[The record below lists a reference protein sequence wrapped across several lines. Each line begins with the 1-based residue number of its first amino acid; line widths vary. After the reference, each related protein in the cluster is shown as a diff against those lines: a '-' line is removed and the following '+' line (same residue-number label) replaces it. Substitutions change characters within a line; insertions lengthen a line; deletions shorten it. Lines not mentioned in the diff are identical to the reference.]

1 MGTFA
6 VLVSIVGTMMLI
18 RTLRQ
23 ASNGAIGSQD
33 LAMFLGY
40 TMLGYLPIT
49 ATLALFVSAVATLS
63 RMYQDHEMDIW
74 LSAGL
79 GLSRFLK
86 PLFRFAWPALLVI
99 AAAAI
104 WGWPWSNSQMAQMR
118 ERFEKRGDLERV
130 TPGQFQESASGRRVF
145 FLDKA
150 IEGEDQTAQ
159 VGKNVFLLTTEPD
172 REAITS
178 AKQGKIAVLNGER
191 TLILEAGQSVE
202 RNAAGQQVRVS
213 TFEEYSNAIGQA
225 FSATQSNLQPRNR
238 STAALWLE
246 GTPAAMGQL
255 SWRLGLVLAAFNLLI
270 MSLAVASTNPRASR
284 SANLIAA
291 LFAFIVYYNLITLGD
306 ARIASGK
313 SEFLSY
319 MLAVHGGALAISLAW
334 LAKRH
339 HGFSPLVQL
348 KRWLNKGHASGTS
361 GASS

>member
-1 MGTFA
+1 
-6 VLVSIVGTMMLI
+6 
-18 RTLRQ
+18 
-23 ASNGAIGSQD
+23 
-33 LAMFLGY
+33 
-40 TMLGYLPIT
+40 
-49 ATLALFVSAVATLS
+49 
-63 RMYQDHEMDIW
+63 MYQDHEMDIW

-145 FLDKA
+145 FLDKTV
-150 IEGEDQTAQ
+150 EGEEQAGQ
-159 VGKNVFLLTTEPD
+159 VGKNVFLLTNEPD

-178 AKQGKIAVLNGER
+178 AKQGRIAVVNGER

-202 RNAAGQQVRVS
+202 RNASGQDMRVS

-225 FSATQSNLQPRNR
+225 FSATQSNMQPRNR
-238 STAALWLE
+238 STLELWRE
-246 GTPAAMGQL
+246 RTPAAMGQL

-270 MSLAVASTNPRASR
+270 MSVAVASTNPRASR

-291 LFAFIVYYNLITLGD
+291 LFAFIIYYNLITLGD

-313 SEFLSY
+313 SQLMNY
-319 MLAVHGGALAISLAW
+319 MLAVHGGAFLISLAW

-339 HGFSPLVQL
+339 NGFSPLVEL
-348 KRWLNKGHASGTS
+348 KRWINETKSSGVQ